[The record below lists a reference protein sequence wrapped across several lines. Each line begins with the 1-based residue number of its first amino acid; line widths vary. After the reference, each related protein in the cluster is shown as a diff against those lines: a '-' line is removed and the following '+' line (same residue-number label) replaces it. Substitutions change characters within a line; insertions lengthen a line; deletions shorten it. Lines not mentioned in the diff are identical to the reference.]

1 MRDGTRAGR
10 HRSKEVMIMDL
21 EFTISAREAGSALQ
35 VEIADN
41 RATITGLASGRK
53 LVFEGVF
60 GDVRVKLLPALDQAV
75 PVLPE
80 VTAEA
85 APEPVAEPTATAPV
99 EAKTEADPQLF
110 KRLVALRKQI
120 SSEVKQPPFIIFHDS
135 TLKEM
140 CRRLP
145 ADLEILGTIQGVG
158 EAKLTKYGA
167 RFVEAIR
174 EHLKTQG
181 KEG

>member
-1 MRDGTRAGR
+1 
-10 HRSKEVMIMDL
+10 MDL

-41 RATITGLASGRK
+41 RATVTGLASGRK
-53 LVFEGVF
+53 IVFEGVF
-60 GDVRVKLLPALDQAV
+60 GDVRVKLLPAEERAQAV
-75 PVLPE
+75 PALP
-80 VTAEA
+80 EA
-85 APEPVAEPTATAPV
+85 APVTGEPVSGEPAAATVAAPV
-99 EAKTEADPQLF
+99 ESKSDVKAEADSQLF
-110 KRLVALRKQI
+110 NRLTALRKQI
-120 SSEVKQPPFIIFHDS
+120 SSEIKLPPFIIFHDS

-145 ADLEILGTIQGVG
+145 VDLEALGTIPGVG
-158 EAKLTKYGA
+158 EAKLAKYGA

-174 EHLKTQG
+174 EYLGG

>member
-1 MRDGTRAGR
+1 
-10 HRSKEVMIMDL
+10 MDL

-60 GDVRVKLLPALDQAV
+60 GDVRVKLLPAEDQAV
-75 PVLPE
+75 PALPE
-80 VTAEA
+80 VAAEA
-85 APEPVAEPTATAPV
+85 APEVIPDPLVAEPTAAAPV

-110 KRLVALRKQI
+110 KHLAALRKQI
-120 SSEVKQPPFIIFHDS
+120 SSEVKQPPFIIFHDT

-145 ADLEILGTIQGVG
+145 ADLEALGTVPGVG

-167 RFVEAIR
+167 RFLEAIR
-174 EHLKTQG
+174 EYIQG

>member
-1 MRDGTRAGR
+1 
-10 HRSKEVMIMDL
+10 MDL
-21 EFTISAREAGSALQ
+21 EFTISAQEAGSALQ

-60 GDVRVKLLPALDQAV
+60 GDVRVKLLPAEVQAV

-80 VTAEA
+80 IAA
-85 APEPVAEPTATAPV
+85 APPVTGEIVPAAVAPV
-99 EAKTEADPQLF
+99 ESKSDVKAEADPQLF
-110 KRLVALRKQI
+110 NRLVALRKQI
-120 SSEVKQPPFIIFHDS
+120 SSEVKLPPFIIFHDS

-140 CRRLP
+140 CRHLP
-145 ADLEILGTIQGVG
+145 ADLEALGKISGVG
-158 EAKLTKYGA
+158 EAKLAKYGA

-174 EHLKTQG
+174 EYLKG

>member
-1 MRDGTRAGR
+1 
-10 HRSKEVMIMDL
+10 MDL

-60 GDVRVKLLPALDQAV
+60 GDVRVKLIPALVQAV

-80 VTAEA
+80 ATAEVEAEA
-85 APEPVAEPTATAPV
+85 APEPVAETAAASAD
-99 EAKTEADPQLF
+99 AKAEADPQLF

-120 SSEVKQPPFIIFHDS
+120 SSEVKLPPFIIFHDN

-145 ADLEILGTIQGVG
+145 ADLEALGTVSGVR

-174 EHLKTQG
+174 EYLKG